1 MSKEIICCPTC
12 GTTRDDDGVWHLPTE
27 IRDARR
33 NVLVAAGRAKRAES
47 RLQQIREAMGYCK
60 ADLDKSTNHSDSYSA
75 LWGVYKAIESIL
87 KDAEP

>member
-47 RLQQIREAMGYCK
+47 RLQQIREANEWAKRELISSEQDDC
-60 ADLDKSTNHSDSYSA
+60 
-75 LWGVYKAIESIL
+75 SIL
-87 KDAEP
+87 CSFFNKVSNILNG